1 MGVLSLMNKPAKKN
15 GKRIPRSIYNPCPDE
30 VRVTPHSRVPRSLLL
45 LILPRPSPEG
55 AESQGPFFAFFA
67 RRSWSPHDINR
78 SIFTSPFFSFFF
90 FFWTPRQKLPLKTLS
105 RDGTPVSFRALEDI
119 LDPRGRPSRSCPSEG
134 SPDAACV
141 GPITPFYH
149 ARIYKKKI

>member
-90 FFWTPRQKLPLKTLS
+90 FFLNSAAEASPEDSLEGWNTCF
-105 RDGTPVSFRALEDI
+105 VS
-119 LDPRGRPSRSCPSEG
+119 
-134 SPDAACV
+134 CV
-141 GPITPFYH
+141 GGHPRAPGTSLEVLPE
-149 ARIYKKKI
+149 